1 MHGDLAIRTK
11 DDLFFL
17 RGRSDDTLK
26 IAGKRLGLAEVEEV
40 LLGVT
45 DVARAAAMG
54 VEDAAKGQALVVFL
68 VPKPDA
74 SGELPELAARA
85 IESRRCSAFVP
96 GAVHLLNELPK
107 TRCQK
112 LMRRIIR
119 NIYTGKPPGDLTAPD
134 NPTAI
139 ESLERLAAEIQNSRS
154 G

>member
-17 RGRSDDTLK
+17 RRRSDDTLK
-26 IAGKRLGLAEVEEV
+26 IAGKRPGLAEVEEV
-40 LLGVT
+40 LLGMT
-45 DVARAAAMG
+45 GVARAAAIG
-54 VEDAAKGQALVVFL
+54 VEDPAKGRALVVFL

-74 SGELPELAARA
+74 PEELPELAARA
-85 IESRRCSAFVP
+85 IESRRSREFVP

-112 LMRRIIR
+112 VMRRIIR
-119 NIYTGKPPGDLTAPD
+119 NIYTGKPPGDLTPLD
-134 NPTAI
+134 NPTGI
-139 ESLERLAAEIQNSRS
+139 ESLERLAAEMQNFRS